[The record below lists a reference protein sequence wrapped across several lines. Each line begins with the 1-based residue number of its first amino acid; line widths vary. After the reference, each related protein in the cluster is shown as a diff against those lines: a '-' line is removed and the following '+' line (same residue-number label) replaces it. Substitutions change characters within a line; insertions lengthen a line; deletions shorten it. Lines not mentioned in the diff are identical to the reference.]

1 MDKKICLITG
11 ANAGIGKAA
20 AIQLAAQGCR
30 VILACRDRER
40 GQKAL
45 EEVKLSS
52 GSDAVELMIAD
63 MSLQSSIRALAK
75 AYPYGR
81 LDILISNAAA
91 FDLAQ
96 KNPQK
101 TSEGIECVWATNHVG
116 PVLLVDLFLERLKRS
131 GQGRI
136 LTVASQGLVMHPG
149 LKIRFDDPEFN
160 KGGFTVPKAYYH
172 SKLAQ
177 VMYTYWLAEQLKGTG
192 VTANCIRVTNVKVD
206 ISRYP
211 GISRL
216 EKIAYSVKS
225 KKSISPAEM
234 AQTYT
239 YLALSEDVAAVSGKY
254 FDQHQKVVESSP
266 YSRDKDEAAKLMQL
280 TKAYIMP
287 EVRKA

>member
-30 VILACRDRER
+30 VIMVCRDTER

-45 EEVKLSS
+45 EEVKRAS
-52 GSDAVELMIAD
+52 GSSAVELMIAD
-63 MSLQSSIRALAK
+63 MSLQSSIRELAK
-75 AYPYGR
+75 DYPYDR
-81 LDILISNAAA
+81 LDVLISNAAA

-96 KNPQK
+96 KHPEK
-101 TSEGIECVWATNHVG
+101 TAEDIESVWATNHIG
-116 PVLLVDLFLERLKRS
+116 PVLLIDLFLERLKRS
-131 GQGRI
+131 RQGRI
-136 LTVASQGLVMHPG
+136 LTVASQGLVMYPG

-160 KGGFTVPKAYYH
+160 KGGFSVPKAYYH

-177 VMYTYWLAEQLKGTG
+177 VMYTYWLADRLKGTG
-192 VTANCIRVTNVKVD
+192 VTVNCIRVTNVKVD

-216 EKIAYSVKS
+216 ERFAYSIKS
-225 KKSISPAEM
+225 KKSISPEEM

-239 YLALSEDVAAVSGKY
+239 WLAISDEAASFSGQY
-254 FDQHQKVVESSP
+254 FDHHRRPVDSSS
-266 YSRDKDEAAKLMQL
+266 YSRDNNEAEKLMEM
-280 TKAYIMP
+280 TRKYIRP
-287 EVRKA
+287 EAL